1 MVVPVSNVPMDSQVQ
16 PRLDSRAGGRCDSL
30 AANISWTE
38 GRFVKAVLTDAE
50 KVEGVVRNY

>member
-1 MVVPVSNVPMDSQVQ
+1 MPMDSQVQ
-16 PRLDSRAGGRCDSL
+16 TRLDSRAGGGCDSL

-38 GRFVKAVLTDAE
+38 GRFVKAVLIDAV